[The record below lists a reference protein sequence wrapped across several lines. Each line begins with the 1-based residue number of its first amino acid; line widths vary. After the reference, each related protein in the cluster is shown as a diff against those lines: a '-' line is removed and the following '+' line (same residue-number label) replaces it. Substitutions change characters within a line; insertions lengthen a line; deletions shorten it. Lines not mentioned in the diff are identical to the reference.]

1 MTHPALLET
10 SHRVLLIDDN
20 RAIHEDFGKILGGD
34 VRQLSALN
42 ESRAALFGEEIEESP
57 QAVFA
62 LDSAHQGEEGVAM
75 LLHSIEQGRPYS
87 MAFIDMRMPPG
98 IDGLETAARLWKI
111 DPELQIVVC
120 TAFSDYSWKETV
132 EKLGN
137 SDRLLILKKPFETIE
152 VLQLAHALTAKWALS
167 HILSGR
173 LADLKFLVAERTRDL
188 ETKNQQLQDEI
199 AERTRAEVR
208 IREQATLLD
217 EAQDAIIVRGLDDA
231 VLYWNASAERLYGWP
246 AAEAMGRPVTE
257 LIHAHSATFL
267 EARRVVLET
276 GAWIG
281 ELQHHRQDGRAL
293 TVEGH
298 WTLVR
303 DAEGAPK
310 SILTINTDITE
321 RNLLKDQLTRAQR
334 MESLG
339 RLAGGI
345 AHDLNNTLSPISVAV
360 DLLRAKIDLPSNLKI
375 SRILEILETSGRRST
390 ELVRQLLSFARGST
404 GDRTALQP
412 GDLIHEVQ
420 QVAAATFSGKF
431 KIQTELAPELGTVL
445 GDAKQLHQV
454 LLDLCTNARDAMPTG
469 GPITVT
475 ASAADLDEADVSMNY
490 EANAGPYV
498 ILEVR
503 DTGTGIP
510 ADVLEKIFDPF
521 FTTKELGRNTGL
533 GLSTS
538 LGIVKSHGG
547 FLRVSSE
554 VGHGTS
560 IQVYLPAEG
569 SPRAAAPGVPVPEL
583 IRGLGEWVL
592 IVDDEATFRTMAK
605 QILEASGYRVLTAGE
620 GTEAIAIY
628 AARQAEIAVVLID
641 MMMPVMDGAA
651 TIAVLQR
658 INPEVKIIT
667 SSGFRPNAQKAGDP
681 VVNALRF
688 LAKPYRAE
696 GLLRSIAE
704 ELGVIP
710 APGIAPG
717 EGDAAATPAPR
728 DRALAVA

>member
-1 MTHPALLET
+1 MTHPSLLET
-10 SHRVLLIDDN
+10 NHRVLLIDDN
-20 RAIHEDFGKILGGD
+20 LAIHADFRKILAD
-34 VRQLSALN
+34 EDPELSALDK
-42 ESRAALFGEEIEESP
+42 SRAALFGEAIEASP
-57 QAVFA
+57 PAVFE

-87 MAFIDMRMPPG
+87 LAFIDMRMPPG

-111 DPELQIVVC
+111 DPELQIVIC
-120 TAFSDYSWKETV
+120 TAYSDHSWKEMI

-137 SDRLLILKKPFETIE
+137 SDRLLILKKPFDTIE
-152 VLQLAHALTAKWALS
+152 VLQLTHALTAKWALS
-167 HILSGR
+167 HVVNGR

-188 ETKNQQLQDEI
+188 ETKNEQLHDEI
-199 AERTRAEVR
+199 AERIRAEAR

-231 VLYWNASAERLYGWP
+231 VLYWNASAERLYGWT
-246 AAEAMGRPVTE
+246 AAEAMGRPVTD

-267 EARRVVLET
+267 EARRIVLET

-281 ELQHHRQDGRAL
+281 ELQHHRQDGRPL

-303 DAEGAPK
+303 DAEGNPK

-321 RNLLKDQLTRAQR
+321 RNLLKDQLVRAQR

-339 RLAGGI
+339 ALAGGI
-345 AHDLNNTLSPISVAV
+345 AHNLNNTLSPISVAV
-360 DLLRAKIDLPSNLKI
+360 ELLRGKIDLPSNLKI

-390 ELVRQLLSFARGST
+390 ALVRQLLAFARGAT

-420 QVAAATFSGKF
+420 RIAAETFAKKF
-431 KIQTELAPELGTVL
+431 ELQTEIAPELGTFL
-445 GDAKQLHQV
+445 GDATRLHQV
-454 LLDLCTNARDAMPTG
+454 LLALCKNARDAMPAG
-469 GPITVT
+469 GQITVS
-475 ASAADLDEADVSMNY
+475 ASATTLGAADVSMNH
-490 EANAGPYV
+490 EAKAGPYV
-498 ILEVR
+498 VLGVR

-510 ADVLEKIFDPF
+510 AEVLEKIFDPF
-521 FTTKELGRNTGL
+521 FTTKELGKGTGL
-533 GLSTS
+533 GLSTA

-547 FLRVSSE
+547 FLRVTSE

-560 IQVYLPAEG
+560 VHVYLPAEENVRVAEPG
-569 SPRAAAPGVPVPEL
+569 ICAPAL

-592 IVDDEATFRTMAK
+592 IVDDEAPVRTLAK
-605 QILEASGYRVLTAGE
+605 QILEASGYRVLTADE
-620 GTEAIAIY
+620 GTEAVAIY
-628 AARQAEIAVVLID
+628 AARQAEIAVVLLD

-658 INPEVKIIT
+658 INPDVKIIT
-667 SSGFRPNAQKAGDP
+667 SSGFRSNAQMAAELTG
-681 VVNALRF
+681 NALRF
-688 LAKPYRAE
+688 LAKPYKAE
-696 GLLRSIAE
+696 GLLRSLAE
-704 ELGVIP
+704 ELHMIPSTVI
-710 APGIAPG
+710 
-717 EGDAAATPAPR
+717 DPR
-728 DRALAVA
+728 DRTLAAA